1 MQSFR
6 RKPIG
11 YSSLVPKA
19 VLAGLL
25 AILTM
30 PAFGQTHVIEVLADK
45 DSRYK
50 IDGQR
55 VPQITLKAGE
65 PVLLRI
71 SARRGK
77 TWNQDGT
84 VHGFTL
90 LRAKDRKKVPG
101 WNLQLHEGREDFNLT
116 APLEPGEYQ
125 VICTVICSDD
135 HEGMQMKLLV
145 LP

>member
-1 MQSFR
+1 MQSSQR
-6 RKPIG
+6 NLIEYSLPIMK
-11 YSSLVPKA
+11 VVVA
-19 VLAGLL
+19 ALL
-25 AILTM
+25 AVAAM
-30 PAFGQTHVIEVLADK
+30 PALGQTHVIEVLADK

-50 IDGQR
+50 IDGEKS
-55 VPQITLKAGE
+55 PQITLKAGE

-77 TWNQDGT
+77 TWNKDGA

-90 LRAKDRKKVPG
+90 LRAKDHKKVPG
-101 WNLQLHEGREDFNLT
+101 WNLELHEGTEEFNLT

-135 HEGMQMKLLV
+135 HESMRMKLLV